1 MGRPG
6 SISALLEDLRWTCAR
21 ARVVAVRLPLVPRL
35 SLGETVNTDGGRAWP
50 GYARE
55 TGRRGSLY
63 SSLVSPV
70 WAWHRHPSRCP
81 SRVLHVILTSC
92 TLYPSTSNP
101 SQISLG
107 YADFSTPS
115 SSALASSGHH
125 HLSPVPLLRPLCFVI
140 CWQAK
145 VMALKPKSDHGHQNP
160 PPIPW
165 SSFCGSLLLLQAL
178 EHRFQCPW

>member
-1 MGRPG
+1 MARLCQGNREAGKPVFLSCIPCVG
-6 SISALLEDLRWTCAR
+6 MAPPSIQMPKQSLARHSHLLHALPIHIESITNLPWIRRLLHAHVLEHA
-21 ARVVAVRLPLVPRL
+21 
-35 SLGETVNTDGGRAWP
+35 
-50 GYARE
+50 
-55 TGRRGSLY
+55 
-63 SSLVSPV
+63 
-70 WAWHRHPSRCP
+70 
-81 SRVLHVILTSC
+81 
-92 TLYPSTSNP
+92 
-101 SQISLG
+101 
-107 YADFSTPS
+107 